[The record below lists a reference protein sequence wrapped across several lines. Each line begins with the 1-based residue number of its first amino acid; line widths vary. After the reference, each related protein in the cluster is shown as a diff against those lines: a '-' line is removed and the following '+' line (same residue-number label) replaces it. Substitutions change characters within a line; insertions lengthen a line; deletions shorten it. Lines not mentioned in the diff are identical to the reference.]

1 MAYSKLLNKIISNT
15 NYTQEEIAQKC
26 CNLGAKLSREKVN
39 ALQNHRSKPPK
50 YEVSRAIAKV
60 CNADERLLV
69 IEGYFDNAPEEVKQV
84 LKDIQYFI
92 NTLALLTVTNL
103 RNLNTEDINQIQ
115 QCLEKETISE
125 TLIQIMED
133 KENSIKLFK
142 NNLSYSEGI
151 LGNTINF
158 NIPYGI
164 DITDNGMSPLI
175 EKGNQ
180 VILNIKDKYDTSNIV
195 AYQDNK
201 ERIKVRILT
210 KVNNTLVMI
219 PLNKNYKNEI
229 YSPNEITFL
238 GEITKVIKDI

>member
-26 CNLGAKLSREKVN
+26 CNLGVKLSREKVN
-39 ALQNHRSKPPK
+39 ALQNYRSKPPK

-69 IEGYFDNAPEEVKQV
+69 TEGYFDNAPEEVKQV

-92 NTLALLTVTNL
+92 NTIALLTVTNL

-115 QCLEKETISE
+115 QYLEKETISE
-125 TLIQIMED
+125 TLIQIMEE
-133 KENSIKLFK
+133 KENSIKLFE
-142 NNLSYSEGI
+142 NNLNYSEDI

-158 NIPYGI
+158 NVPYGI

-180 VILNIKDKYDTSNIV
+180 VILNIKNNYDTSNIV

-201 ERIKVRILT
+201 EHTKVRILT

-219 PLNKNYKNEI
+219 PLNKNYKKEI
-229 YSPNEITFL
+229 YSTDDINIL